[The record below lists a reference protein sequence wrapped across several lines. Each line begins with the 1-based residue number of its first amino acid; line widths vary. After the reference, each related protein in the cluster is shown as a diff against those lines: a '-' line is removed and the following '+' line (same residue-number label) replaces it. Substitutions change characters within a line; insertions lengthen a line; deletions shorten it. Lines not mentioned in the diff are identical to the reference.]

1 MSKINISEELSRKL
15 GSDKMNQ
22 LRSMVGVE
30 EILENEFS
38 KSTASSE
45 DMTSISLKLSKLR
58 ERKGDISKSE
68 LIKAIE
74 ATDNSILKRIK
85 VIANNFSSEITRRTK
100 AMEDTIKSN
109 MELVLEEKKDAEKAE
124 GELKRET
131 KLSYKNSQL
140 SFENALPEG
149 KEEKKEST
157 ELVPVENKR
166 LGFIARIKKLFS
178 KRKIKSEKAS
188 FDTKEV
194 EKQQED
200 LYEKQCSIA
209 DKIKSCDNRYRE
221 LAQQLK
227 DLRREMAS
235 LGKECLEFLK
245 EVYGDVISP
254 LPDITEERSKAI
266 NSRVEGVIE
275 KYKEPRNVGME
286 H

>member
-157 ELVPVENKR
+157 
-166 LGFIARIKKLFS
+166 
-178 KRKIKSEKAS
+178 
-188 FDTKEV
+188 
-194 EKQQED
+194 
-200 LYEKQCSIA
+200 
-209 DKIKSCDNRYRE
+209 
-221 LAQQLK
+221 
-227 DLRREMAS
+227 
-235 LGKECLEFLK
+235 
-245 EVYGDVISP
+245 
-254 LPDITEERSKAI
+254 
-266 NSRVEGVIE
+266 
-275 KYKEPRNVGME
+275 
-286 H
+286 